1 MAITIKRG
9 STEEA
14 RREFICFVHAYQCMG
29 LNSLDAP
36 TVTLYTQDDDA
47 LPVFEAMEHNTVTDV
62 KTGPAAI
69 AAIMAA

>member
-9 STEEA
+9 STEDA
-14 RREFICFVHAYQCMG
+14 RRELTAYYLAYQCMTIQD
-29 LNSLDAP
+29 SAE
-36 TVTLYTQDDDA
+36 TVTVWTFDA
-47 LPVFEAMEHNTVTDV
+47 GSLPVWADMQHNTVTDV